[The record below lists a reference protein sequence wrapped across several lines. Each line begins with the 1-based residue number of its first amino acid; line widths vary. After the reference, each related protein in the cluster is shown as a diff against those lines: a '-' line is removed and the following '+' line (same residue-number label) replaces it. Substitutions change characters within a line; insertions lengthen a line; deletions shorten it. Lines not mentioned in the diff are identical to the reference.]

1 MALPSPASEQAKT
14 DQSSSDESG
23 RLVFV
28 AMLLG
33 DLKKGWFVCINDDSK
48 RNSIYIYMLYIYL
61 SYNTCTVQTCTKH
74 LWQSPQVAT

>member
-1 MALPSPASEQAKT
+1 MNVSPLVFSDLMALPSPASEQAKT

-33 DLKKGWFVCINDDSK
+33 ALKKGWFVCINDDSK
-48 RNSIYIYMLYIYL
+48 RNSIYTCIYIYI
-61 SYNTCTVQTCTKH
+61 
-74 LWQSPQVAT
+74 